1 MAAGQRDF
9 VCLLKMAK
17 QQLFVGGNFPD
28 ALSPIYESCAQRR
41 TDAHARMLNQ
51 KDRGLDNIWPGP
63 GLLVDFGDFQRF
75 YIAETRSKQL
85 APSFFVMYDIARY
98 EPNHPFTMEPLE
110 SGTLPHASFPSAD
123 ESSVHAAPTT
133 FLTTTISYPNP
144 LTAPVSNGPGAADWV
159 VPYKK
164 VQRVIQS
171 VQVKWVVLSDLKR
184 LGFPIDQA
192 VLDIPLEG
200 LHGTTIPFVVDAGG
214 FVPHSTTWFGPDD
227 QAQAALAGVEQA
239 YASSTRLEALMRLN
253 RTLMFAPANKY
264 VLGVYANQLYQGI
277 LDLGSN
283 LNGIPIADARLT
295 ERFNELYWT
304 IKSQTDRFDL
314 GLGMVTGGKAEPTP
328 ADYLYRMIPVMEA
341 LASLEPGDFQN
352 RLHLISTYRWVND
365 QRASLSSPQELLA
378 EVPAEQEEMRAE
390 VLLELAWARIGKVA
404 WNRHFDDPDIRKGM
418 VTGGKAEPT
427 PADYLYRMIPVMEAL
442 ASLEP
447 GDFQN
452 RLHLISTYRWVNDQ
466 RASLSS
472 PQELLAEVPAEQ
484 EEMRAEVLL
493 ELAWA
498 RIGKVAWNRHFDD
511 PDIRKG
517 YNEAKQ
523 AFDLTKDPL
532 NKFTAAYAMAY
543 SLAFHV
549 PRDNQA
555 MLALLHQAKDW
566 YEKIP
571 GASPQSWAYMLEND
585 TLKGLVKTDPA
596 FQSLLAAQ

>member
-1 MAAGQRDF
+1 MSTVCHQLIVKITPRHGAHDVPHTDRLHEFTTSTWIIILCAFCLLPMATTWASGPQAISDKELLTTITEYAHAVGKNDRVAAGQRDF
-9 VCLLKMAK
+9 VCLLKMAQ
-17 QQLFVGGNFPD
+17 QQLLVDGNFPD
-28 ALSPIYESCAQRR
+28 ALSPIYEWCATRR
-41 TDAHARMLNQ
+41 AKAHAQMLSQ
-51 KDRGLDNIWPGP
+51 GDRGLDNIWPGP
-63 GLLVDFGDFQRF
+63 GQLVDFKDFQRF
-75 YIAETRSKQL
+75 YISETSSKQL
-85 APSFFVMYDIARY
+85 APSFFVMHDIARY
-98 EPNHPFTMEPLE
+98 EPDHPFTIEPLK

-123 ESSVHAAPTT
+123 ESLVHAAPTT

-144 LTAPVSNGPGAADWV
+144 LTAPVSNGPGSADWV

-171 VQVKWVVLSDLKR
+171 VQVKWVVLSDLNR

-227 QAQAALAGVEQA
+227 QAQAALASVEQA
-239 YASSTRLEALMRLN
+239 QASSTRLEALMRLN
-253 RTLMFAPANKY
+253 RTLMFAPANTH

-283 LNGIPIADARLT
+283 FNGIPIADARLL
-295 ERFNELYWT
+295 EHFNELYWT

-341 LASLEPGDFQN
+341 LASLEPGDF
-352 RLHLISTYRWVND
+352 H
-365 QRASLSSPQELLA
+365 
-378 EVPAEQEEMRAE
+378 
-390 VLLELAWARIGKVA
+390 
-404 WNRHFDDPDIRKGM
+404 
-418 VTGGKAEPT
+418 
-427 PADYLYRMIPVMEAL
+427 
-442 ASLEP
+442 
-447 GDFQN
+447 N

-532 NKFTAAYAMAY
+532 NKFAATYAMAY

-549 PRDNQA
+549 PRDDQA
-555 MLALLHQAKDW
+555 MLDLLQQAKDW
-566 YEKIP
+566 HKKIP

-585 TLKGLVKTDPA
+585 TLKGLVKTNPA
-596 FQSLLAAQ
+596 FQSLLVAQ